1 MNNNKMPNKDSHSLH
16 KKIGNRFQYI
26 DFPNC
31 NIVKSSECGGAQKI
45 PLFCSKVTK
54 KNTKYCEV
62 DLLFIKNNKI
72 KVILE
77 IEESSIMPIKIFGKF
92 LASTLS
98 SIYFYENSSH
108 EMDNSVVFIQIV
120 GTKIK
125 DKSSKREQVTNIKNS
140 IQKIIPVQGS
150 KIERYELIFEYLS
163 DFDEEKLTEIFD
175 LIQEV
180 LK

>member
-1 MNNNKMPNKDSHSLH
+1 MNNNKTPNKDSHSLH

-62 DLLFIKNNKI
+62 DLLFIQ
-72 KVILE
+72 
-77 IEESSIMPIKIFGKF
+77 ESGIMPIKIFGKF
-92 LASTLS
+92 LASALS
-98 SIYFYENSSH
+98 SVYFYENSSY
-108 EMDNSVVFIQIV
+108 EIDNSVVFIQIV

-140 IQKIIPVQGS
+140 IQKIIPFQGS